1 MYPMTYP
8 RQPSLPIPLRRLRDT
23 AAIAALALCSALACA
38 GRPLVSETAD
48 VIGAGGCELETSVAR
63 QVEPNHPKASMADA
77 QFACGLGGHSQ
88 FGLLVG
94 GARSADG
101 TDRLLAFVGKTNLVE
116 PAEGR
121 TGFGL
126 AYSIWTG
133 QDAGESWRHAGSR
146 LYGIASRELAPQLLG
161 HLNLGWLRRQRRDH
175 TTWSLGIQ
183 REGALGWAVDLFGDD
198 RSRPWLSG
206 GLIASPV
213 DKFSVNLSLAQ
224 RIAPAPA
231 RLWTLGAK
239 IEF

>member
-8 RQPSLPIPLRRLRDT
+8 RQPSLPILLRRLRDRAVIT
-23 AAIAALALCSALACA
+23 ALALCSALACA

-88 FGLLVG
+88 LGLLFG
-94 GARSADG
+94 GTRSADG
-101 TDRLLAFVGKTNLVE
+101 TDSLLAFVGKTNLVE

-133 QDAGESWRHAGSR
+133 QDAGESWRHARHS
-146 LYGIASRELAPQLLG
+146 A
-161 HLNLGWLRRQRRDH
+161 
-175 TTWSLGIQ
+175 
-183 REGALGWAVDLFGDD
+183 
-198 RSRPWLSG
+198 
-206 GLIASPV
+206 
-213 DKFSVNLSLAQ
+213 
-224 RIAPAPA
+224 
-231 RLWTLGAK
+231 TLGLPIYRLPSTSAANASWSFERK
-239 IEF
+239 LAAWREVVRLAGLV

>member
-1 MYPMTYP
+1 MTYP
-8 RQPSLPIPLRRLRDT
+8 RQPNLPIPHPRLRNT
-23 AAIAALALCSALACA
+23 AAITALALYSALACA

-48 VIGAGGCELETSVAR
+48 VIGAGGCELETNVAH
-63 QVEPNHPKASMADA
+63 QVEPNHPKASMAEA
-77 QFACGLGGHSQ
+77 QFACGLRGHSQ
-88 FGLLVG
+88 LGLLFG
-94 GARSADG
+94 STRSAEG
-101 TDRLLAFVGKTNLVE
+101 TDRLLALVGKTNLVE

-121 TGFGL
+121 TGFAL

-133 QDAGESWRHAGSR
+133 QDAGEIWRHAGSR
-146 LYGIASRELAPQLLG
+146 LYGIASHELAPQLLG
-161 HLNLGWLRRQRRDH
+161 HLNLGWLRSQHRDH

-224 RIAPAPA
+224 QIARAPA
-231 RLWTLGAK
+231 RLWTIGAK